1 MDLNSAVGIQI
12 GFSMRK
18 KAAKKKKK
26 ALETSCC
33 LARREHLKEEVHHLY
48 TALGEW
54 RRTERDARGK
64 VSLIIIYGEKPFQD
78 QEEKGMSEM
87 HFQLPVSSLRNVL
100 RMQA

>member
-12 GFSMRK
+12 GFSIRK
-18 KAAKKKKK
+18 MAAEKKKK

-54 RRTERDARGK
+54 RRTERERREGK
-64 VSLIIIYGEKPFQD
+64 SVPNYHLWGEAFPRPRRKRNERNAF
-78 QEEKGMSEM
+78 SIAC
-87 HFQLPVSSLRNVL
+87 FLPS
-100 RMQA
+100 

>member
-1 MDLNSAVGIQI
+1 M
-12 GFSMRK
+12 
-18 KAAKKKKK
+18 
-26 ALETSCC
+26 
-33 LARREHLKEEVHHLY
+33 HHLY

-100 RMQA
+100 RMQAQNLLPNGRYQEVCSLLPTNPFVQYI